1 MKYTFTPKLNKK
13 NMVQSFALQTLVPIY
28 NITFFDRK
36 ESQELLN
43 YWQFSH
49 LHSFIFPYRECSL
62 ISMTSQE
69 RVTAYAF
76 TLAKIRK
83 KLSERNSI
91 RTKIVTLDLSPTNS
105 RCSNNVGLF
114 AVSRTF
120 LAHSVMYGQK
130 KVKAG
135 DIIYKGIYPRSTSP
149 KTGASLKLPT

>member
-1 MKYTFTPKLNKK
+1 
-13 NMVQSFALQTLVPIY
+13 
-28 NITFFDRK
+28 
-36 ESQELLN
+36 
-43 YWQFSH
+43 
-49 LHSFIFPYRECSL
+49 
-62 ISMTSQE
+62 MTSQE

-83 KLSERNSI
+83 KLSVRNSI
-91 RTKIVTLDLSPTNS
+91 RTIIVTLDLSPTNS

-135 DIIYKGIYPRSTSP
+135 DIIYKGIYLRSTPPLAGRSP
-149 KTGASLKLPT
+149 QKEMEHITSIVVIRTQPVGLRA